1 VAEKNKAEEELNRLK
16 EEEKLSEDKKAKDQI
31 EDEKRKHDRIK
42 EFEVSKLQ
50 AKA

>member
-1 VAEKNKAEEELNRLK
+1 VADKKKAEEELNRLK
-16 EEEKLSEDKKAKDQI
+16 EEEKLAKDRQAKEKI
-31 EDEKRKHDRIK
+31 EDEKRKHARIK